1 MFDTPFFADP
11 TTLALG
17 ALAGL
22 VFGFLLQKGAVARY
36 ETIVGQFL
44 LRDHTMLKVM
54 LSAIVVGGL
63 SVYGLQALGLVESL
77 HVKTADFAAVGL
89 GGALFAVGMVV
100 LGYCPGTGVAAL
112 GEGARDARWGVL
124 GMLVGAGLYAEAHA
138 PLRELLGRLFGD
150 TAGLGKATFSTLTGL
165 SPFVALV
172 PLAVLVA
179 LGFAALE
186 RFERARAR

>member
-1 MFDTPFFADP
+1 MFETPFFADP
-11 TTLALG
+11 KTLALG

-22 VFGFLLQKGAVARY
+22 VFGFLLQKGAVGRY

-63 SVYGLQALGLVESL
+63 SVYGLQSLGLVETL

-100 LGYCPGTGVAAL
+100 LGYCPGTGIAAL
-112 GEGARDARWGVL
+112 AEGARDARFGVA

-150 TAGLGKATFSTLTGL
+150 TAGLGKATFATLTGL
-165 SPFVALV
+165 SPFVLLV
-172 PLAVLVA
+172 PLAAAVAVGFVL
-179 LGFAALE
+179 LE
-186 RFERARAR
+186 RRERAHVR